1 MPKYLSGRQKR
12 RPQDKLTDDR
22 YQYLGLDQAE
32 PNLSDPLVGPSVP
45 SGSQYQLVAVPGFP
59 GKRFWVPVGGGLV
72 PGAITIF
79 DEDNPVSAASS
90 VTQLNFV
97 GAAVTANVSVQNPS
111 GHPGI
116 AATITVNPV
125 TISDTPPTGAR
136 NGELWW
142 ESDSGDLFV
151 YYVDADSAQWVL
163 ANAGGRGDTG
173 EKGAKGDIGPQGLT
187 GSTGQKGEVG
197 QKGEKGAVEAQ
208 GNKGQKGDTG
218 ATGAKGQKGLAGD
231 DGADGIKGLKG
242 DGFADKIFEGNTEAE
257 VVDTGSDGH
266 FKVTTEGVE
275 RFRINNT
282 GAVGIGTTNPENHL
296 LELYTTPAAADWK
309 FRIHTNVSD
318 GAGFYQRANGDFE
331 LVLRDAS
338 NNNNYISG
346 NGGGLE
352 FVTSGTE
359 RLRINNVG
367 TASFTG
373 NVDIDGL
380 SDLDDVNITGVTT
393 FSEDVKFIG
402 LNHDIIFNRSDNELE
417 FRDNAKIGFGF
428 GGSGVAADLVI
439 QHNTNVSPP
448 AS

>member
-22 YQYLGLDQAE
+22 FQYLGLDQAE

-79 DEDNPVSAASS
+79 DEDTPVSAASS

-173 EKGAKGDIGPQGLT
+173 EKGAKGEIGPQGLT
-187 GSTGQKGEVG
+187 GSTGQKGEQG

-218 ATGAKGQKGLAGD
+218 ATGEKGQKGLAGD

-266 FKVTTEGVE
+266 FKVTTEGTE
-275 RFRINNT
+275 RFRINN
-282 GAVGIGTTNPENHL
+282 VG
-296 LELYTTPAAADWK
+296 
-309 FRIHTNVSD
+309 S
-318 GAGFYQRANGDFE
+318 AN
-331 LVLRDAS
+331 
-338 NNNNYISG
+338 
-346 NGGGLE
+346 
-352 FVTSGTE
+352 
-359 RLRINNVG
+359 
-367 TASFTG
+367 FTG

-380 SDLDDVNITGVTT
+380 SELDDVNVTGITTFKNDVEFHGVTGVSSIT
-393 FSEDVKFIG
+393 FDKSIHNLFNLLYLLFKF
-402 LNHDIIFNRSDNELE
+402 L
-417 FRDNAKIGFGF
+417 
-428 GGSGVAADLVI
+428 
-439 QHNTNVSPP
+439 
-448 AS
+448 